1 MANIYCVI
9 SAKSYST
16 FYFVIWILFQNI
28 ALLNIANI
36 GSWISGLETNINTI
50 ALNLLIF
57 EDSSSFF
64 IQMLLYL
71 ITFLNICIIKWHF

>member
-36 GSWISGLETNINTI
+36 GS
-50 ALNLLIF
+50 
-57 EDSSSFF
+57 
-64 IQMLLYL
+64 
-71 ITFLNICIIKWHF
+71 